1 MQHAQPI
8 PFEPQVI
15 RSNLELWFTQHARV
29 LPWRENPSPYAVLVS
44 EFMLQQTQVTTVI
57 PYFQRWM
64 SQFPTIQTLA
74 AAQES
79 DVLKLWQGLGYY
91 SRARN
96 LQAAA
101 RKIFTDFHGQIPS
114 NPLDLKKLPG
124 VGHYTAGAIA
134 AFAFDLP
141 VPAIDANIAR
151 VLARLTDFQH
161 PIDTPSGLDV
171 LTQAAKSL
179 LPQTQKGG
187 RALTGALMEL
197 GALLCSPKRPRCADC
212 PIRSDCKTT
221 NPENLPIKSPKKKT
235 VALLE
240 KALWIL
246 ANDSVLLTQQT
257 GKRSHGLWKLPIC
270 EIPPETTPI
279 FETIYPFTH
288 HRITLHVF
296 AAPPPNSL
304 DPQDRWFPISSV
316 LEEAPLPAAH
326 RRAIKTLIHAHS
338 QPPTHSTIS

>member
-15 RSNLELWFTQHARV
+15 RSKLELWFTQYARA

-64 SQFPTIQTLA
+64 SQLPTIQTLA

-96 LQAAA
+96 LHASA
-101 RKIFTDFHGQIPS
+101 RKILTDFQGNIPS
-114 NPLDLKKLPG
+114 NPLNLQKLPG

-161 PIDTPSGLDV
+161 PIDTPSGLDA
-171 LTQAAKSL
+171 LTQTAKSL
-179 LPQTQKGG
+179 LPQTGKGG

-197 GALLCSPKRPRCADC
+197 GALVCSPKRPRCEDC
-212 PIRSDCKTT
+212 PIRSECKAAD
-221 NPENLPIKSPKKKT
+221 PERLPIKSPKKKT
-235 VALLE
+235 VSLVE
-240 KALWIL
+240 NALWIL
-246 ANDSVLLTQQT
+246 AKDSVLLTQQI
-257 GKRSHGLWKLPIC
+257 GKRSHGLWKLPSP
-270 EIPPETTPI
+270 ETPPETPPI

-288 HRITLHVF
+288 HRITLRVF
-296 AAPPPNSL
+296 NATPPHSL
-304 DPQDRWFPISSV
+304 APQDRWFPIATV
-316 LEEAPLPAAH
+316 LEDAPLPAAH
-326 RRAIKTLIHAHS
+326 RRALTTLLHAHS
-338 QPPTHSTIS
+338 QPPTHSTIR